1 MTVSPVAPTSATHLH
16 PTKSLTRFGGDPRPR
31 ALPALRCS
39 AKDGSS

>member
-1 MTVSPVAPTSATHLH
+1 MTVSPVADLRYPPAHHEIADAISW
-16 PTKSLTRFGGDPRPR
+16 GPRPR